1 MRRRGGLN
9 VTLSL
14 SLSLVCL
21 YEIVIA
27 DKEKVRLNSAQS
39 AAAPPL
45 CPGKNQSPSERGW
58 GFSYNGLSY
67 NGLSYNNLTIFK
79 QDSAIT
85 GLSYNKKGKS
95 YNGKSYN
102 GQESAITES
111 AITEPAITDTA
122 IT

>member
-1 MRRRGGLN
+1 M
-9 VTLSL
+9 
-14 SLSLVCL
+14 
-21 YEIVIA
+21 
-27 DKEKVRLNSAQS
+27 
-39 AAAPPL
+39 
-45 CPGKNQSPSERGW
+45 
-58 GFSYNGLSY
+58 SY
-67 NGLSYNNLTIFK
+67 NGLSYNNLAIFK

>member
-1 MRRRGGLN
+1 M
-9 VTLSL
+9 LSSKL
-14 SLSLVCL
+14 S
-21 YEIVIA
+21 
-27 DKEKVRLNSAQS
+27 KW
-39 AAAPPL
+39 
-45 CPGKNQSPSERGW
+45 GW
-58 GFSYNGLSY
+58 GFTY
-67 NGLSYNNLTIFK
+67 NGLSYNNLAIFK

-85 GLSYNKKGKS
+85 GLSYNQKGQS

>member
-1 MRRRGGLN
+1 MGKTVENEERVLGICRTEFSEPPFITPFARSPGVCSRKQAGAPRT
-9 VTLSL
+9 TL
-14 SLSLVCL
+14 
-21 YEIVIA
+21 
-27 DKEKVRLNSAQS
+27 
-39 AAAPPL
+39 
-45 CPGKNQSPSERGW
+45 RGW

-67 NGLSYNNLTIFK
+67 NGLSYNNLAIFK